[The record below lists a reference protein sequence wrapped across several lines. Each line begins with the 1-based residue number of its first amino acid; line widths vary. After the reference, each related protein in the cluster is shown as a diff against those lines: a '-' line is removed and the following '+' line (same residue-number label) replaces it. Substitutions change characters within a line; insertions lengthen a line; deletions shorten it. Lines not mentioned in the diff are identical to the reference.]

1 VELECTEGGTTKRIV
16 LSGDIGRWG
25 QPIIRDPQSPAGADL
40 VIMESTY
47 GNRDHE
53 SVDGAREH
61 LARVVRETAARGGRI
76 LIPAFAVG
84 RTQELVYDLHALRLA
99 GRIPALPIYIDSPLA
114 IDATTVFAEHPEVFD
129 QSENLVTAVD
139 DLFEFEQVQYTRK
152 VEESKHLNTIKTPII
167 IIAASGMAEFGRIV
181 HHLTHGASDPRNT
194 VLIVGFQAE
203 HTTGR
208 RIVERRPEI
217 KLFGEMVPLR
227 AQVEILNGYSAHAD
241 RTELLRWLD
250 GVKAHT
256 PELRDVYLVHGEPD
270 AQDAFASKLEE
281 LGYRASC
288 PAPGHKVQV

>member
-1 VELECTEGGTTKRIV
+1 
-16 LSGDIGRWG
+16 
-25 QPIIRDPQSPAGADL
+25 
-40 VIMESTY
+40 
-47 GNRDHE
+47 
-53 SVDGAREH
+53 
-61 LARVVRETAARGGRI
+61 
-76 LIPAFAVG
+76 
-84 RTQELVYDLHALRLA
+84 
-99 GRIPALPIYIDSPLA
+99 
-114 IDATTVFAEHPEVFD
+114 
-129 QSENLVTAVD
+129 
-139 DLFEFEQVQYTRK
+139 
-152 VEESKHLNTIKTPII
+152 
-167 IIAASGMAEFGRIV
+167 
-181 HHLTHGASDPRNT
+181 